1 MASVVWNRLKDR
13 AKSQR
18 PSGDGAMSGY
28 HERLTAL
35 GLVLPEPLK
44 LPPGMVLPFPWV
56 NVRGDRAYISG
67 HGPQETD
74 GSPAG
79 PFGAVGDTVTVSEGY
94 ASARKVGLS
103 MLGSLQRE
111 LGSLDRIA
119 GWCRVHGMINCQA
132 RFRDT
137 PSVLNGFTDLIL
149 EVFGGAVGRHAR
161 TAVGV
166 AGLPLNFPIEI
177 EAEVILKPR

>member
-1 MASVVWNRLKDR
+1 LAGADARL
-13 AKSQR
+13 AEL
-18 PSGDGAMSGY
+18 GI
-28 HERLTAL
+28 AL
-35 GLVLPEPLK
+35 PAPLK

-56 NVRGDRAYISG
+56 NVRGDRAWISG
-67 HGPQETD
+67 HGPQEAD

-79 PFGAVGDTVTVSEGY
+79 PFGAVGDTVSVEEGY

-119 GWCRVHGMINCQA
+119 GWARVHGMINCRE
-132 RFRDT
+132 RFDKS
-137 PSVLNGFTDLIL
+137 PAVLNGFTDLIL
-149 EVFGGAVGRHAR
+149 EVFGPDIGRHAR

-166 AGLPLNFPIEI
+166 AGLPLNLPIEI
-177 EAEVILKPR
+177 EAEVILTSR

>member
-1 MASVVWNRLKDR
+1 MSLIDARLV
-13 AKSQR
+13 S
-18 PSGDGAMSGY
+18 
-28 HERLTAL
+28 L
-35 GLVLPEPLK
+35 GIE
-44 LPPGMVLPFPWV
+44 LPPPMKVPAGMVLPFPWV
-56 NVRGDRAYISG
+56 NVRGDRAYLSG

-79 PFGAVGDTVTVSEGY
+79 PFGAVDETVSIEQAY

-119 GWCRVHGMINCQA
+119 GWCRVHGMVNC
-132 RFRDT
+132 RPGFTRT
-137 PSVLNGFTDLIL
+137 PAVINGFSDLIL
-149 EVFGGAVGRHAR
+149 EVFGPDIGRHAR

-166 AGLPLNFPIEI
+166 AGLPLDFPVEI
-177 EAEVILKPR
+177 EAEVLLLPGR